1 MTEAANNGTA
11 LITGA
16 TAGLG
21 AEFTQ
26 QLAAKRHNLVLVAR
40 DTARLEAKAV
50 RLRQDFA
57 VDVEVISADLQTAS
71 GVAAVAARLAQ
82 QENPV
87 TVLVN
92 NAGYGLANP
101 FEQNTMQQ
109 EVDQLSIL
117 VSTPM
122 QLMHAAVEPMLMR
135 GQGMIINVASLAGFI
150 PRGTYG
156 ASKAWL
162 ISFSKWANVT
172 YAPRGVHV
180 TAVCPGFVHTEF
192 HQRMG
197 ASTARIPGWMW
208 LNADRVVREGLAA
221 AWAGKSVCVP
231 SRRYAALASLS
242 KFLPVRLGAAAGKRG
257 R

>member
-1 MTEAANNGTA
+1 M
-11 LITGA
+11 ITGA

-21 AEFTQ
+21 AEFAQ
-26 QLAAKRHNLVLVAR
+26 QLGAKRHNLVLVAR

-50 RLRQDFA
+50 RLRQGFA
-57 VDVEVISADLQTAS
+57 IDVEVISADLQTAS

-82 QENPV
+82 QQKPV

-92 NAGYGLANP
+92 NAGYGLAKP

-122 QLMHAAVEPMLMR
+122 QLMHAAVEPMLAR
-135 GQGMIINVASLAGFI
+135 GQGIIINVASMAGFI

-156 ASKAWL
+156 ASKAWI
-162 ISFSKWANVT
+162 ISFSKWANVN
-172 YAPRGVHV
+172 YGPRGVHV

-197 ASTARIPGWMW
+197 ASTLRIPGWMW
-208 LNADRVVREGLAA
+208 LDADRVVREGLAA
-221 AWAGKSVCVP
+221 AWIGKSVSVP
-231 SRRYAALASLS
+231 SQRYAVLASLS
-242 KFLPVRLGAAAGKRG
+242 KFLPERLGAAAGKRG

>member
-1 MTEAANNGTA
+1 MTDAANNSTA

-21 AEFTQ
+21 AEFAQ
-26 QLAAKRHNLVLVAR
+26 QLGAQRHNLVLVAR

-57 VDVEVISADLQTAS
+57 IEVEIISADLQTES

-82 QENPV
+82 PQNPV
-87 TVLVN
+87 TMLVN
-92 NAGYGLANP
+92 NAGYGLAKP

-109 EVDQLSIL
+109 EVDQLAIL
-117 VSTPM
+117 VGTPM
-122 QLMHAAVEPMLMR
+122 QLMHAAVEPMLAR
-135 GQGMIINVASLAGFI
+135 GQGTIINVASMAGFI

-156 ASKAWL
+156 ASKAWV
-162 ISFSKWANVT
+162 ISFSKWANVN

-208 LNADRVVREGLAA
+208 LHPDRVVREGMAA
-221 AWAGKSVCVP
+221 ARAGKSVSVP
-231 SRRYAALASLS
+231 SRRYAVLAWLS
-242 KFLPVRLGAAAGKRG
+242 KFLPDRLGAAAGKRG